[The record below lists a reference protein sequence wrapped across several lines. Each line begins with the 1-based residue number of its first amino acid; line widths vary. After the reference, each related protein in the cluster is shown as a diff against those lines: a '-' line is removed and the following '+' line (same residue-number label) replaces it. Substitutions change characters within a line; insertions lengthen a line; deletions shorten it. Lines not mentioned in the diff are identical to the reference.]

1 MHYALETR
9 SPAKAAT
16 KARANRVIWTTEQPD
31 ITAAAKML
39 QARRLRNLLGC
50 SEALAFTL
58 ASLAYGEARV

>member
-16 KARANRVIWTTEQPD
+16 KARANRVSRTEQPD
-31 ITAAAKML
+31 FIGAAKIL